1 MLHGARMLTTYMRYQ
16 RTPPHYFQKYMIQV
30 IALLVNNPLLKRA
43 LSFSELR
50 TERFHLLQ
58 IWSQYLLFIA
68 MSYCKALCALIYFQ
82 TIFSSTNLEN
92 PPHDFIFVT
101 ISLKVKVSVQQG
113 EILQR
118 YSMWKISLSLC
129 RSNPWPNECLL
140 CLKSTP
146 QQCRIHSWS
155 CPGTFSDP
163 HRESNL
169 GPLGWQ
175 PSPLTT
181 RLSETS

>member
-16 RTPPHYFQKYMIQV
+16 RTSPHYFQKYMIQV

-43 LSFSELR
+43 LSFFR
-50 TERFHLLQ
+50 TQNRTLPSFANL
-58 IWSQYLLFIA
+58 ITVSLLFIA

-129 RSNPWPNECLL
+129 RSNPWPSECLPPWGALQL
-140 CLKSTP
+140 CV
-146 QQCRIHSWS
+146 
-155 CPGTFSDP
+155 PGCWGVLF
-163 HRESNL
+163 
-169 GPLGWQ
+169 
-175 PSPLTT
+175 T
-181 RLSETS
+181 RGRGSFGHGFDLQKISLSLHI